1 MSDMASDRI
10 TIRVPKTL
18 GKQLHGR
25 SRESGETPSTIVR
38 LALEAYLNACGSSA
52 SAFDV
57 AAAAGLIG
65 CANGLSKDLSTNR
78 RHMEGFGKRK

>member
-1 MSDMASDRI
+1 LASDRI
-10 TIRVPKTL
+10 TIRIPKIL

-25 SRESGETPSTIVR
+25 SRESGKTPSTIVR
-38 LALEAYLNACGSSA
+38 VALEAYLNAGGSSA
-52 SAFDV
+52 SAFDM

-65 CANGLSKDLSTNR
+65 CASDLSKDLSTNR